1 MKRILISIMMVA
13 VMLSCMINVHAS
25 EAQITVEVRASKS
38 EVQVGETVEYTVL
51 ATGSGVVAM
60 QFELRFP
67 EGLRYVP
74 NSGATPENLAQK
86 LGVPA
91 ADWTE
96 ISKMFTFYNDVGI
109 TFAKG
114 TEICRFSCVAEQEG
128 QWAPELYELLP
139 FNENFEEFAPGLQV
153 QQIVVTAP
161 GSQTAPTTTEKPV
174 APEETT
180 GATEPAQQPSS
191 VPSDTRPEDVE
202 KPTDPVPEPDVPDE
216 PDEERP
222 EPTVPEHEHISDDG
236 PQDLPDDTT
245 TVGALD
251 PNGEQNLQK
260 QEKTPKSALL
270 WLLPL
275 GIAAVIACGIIVF
288 IRLKKK
294 AA

>member
-1 MKRILISIMMVA
+1 MKRIVVVLLLLA
-13 VMLSCMINVHAS
+13 VMLSGMMNVHAS
-25 EAQITVEVRASKS
+25 EAQVTVEVRASKS

-60 QFELRFP
+60 QFELRLP

-96 ISKMFTFYNDVGI
+96 ISKMFTFYNDIGI

-139 FNENFEEFAPGLQV
+139 FNEDFEEFAPGLQV
-153 QQIVVTAP
+153 QQIVVTAS
-161 GSQTAPTTTEKPV
+161 GSETAPTAPEKPV

-180 GATEPAQQPSS
+180 TPTVTEQPSS
-191 VPSDTRPEDVE
+191 VPSDTRPEDIE
-202 KPTDPVPEPDVPDE
+202 KPTDSVTVPDE
-216 PDEERP
+216 PDEEGP
-222 EPTVPEHEHISDDG
+222 APTVPEHEHISDDG
-236 PQDLPDDTT
+236 PQDLPDDTEA
-245 TVGALD
+245 VGALD
-251 PNGEQNLQK
+251 PNGSQNLQN
-260 QEKTPKSALL
+260 QEKPAKSALL

-294 AA
+294 AP

>member
-1 MKRILISIMMVA
+1 MKRIVVVLLLLA
-13 VMLSCMINVHAS
+13 VMLSGMMNVHAS

-60 QFELRFP
+60 QFELRLP

-96 ISKMFTFYNDVGI
+96 ISKMFTFYNDIGI

-139 FNENFEEFAPGLQV
+139 FNEDFEEFAPGLQV
-153 QQIVVTAP
+153 QQIVVTAS
-161 GSQTAPTTTEKPV
+161 GSQTDPTVPEKPV

-191 VPSDTRPEDVE
+191 VPSDTRPEDIE
-202 KPTDPVPEPDVPDE
+202 KPTDPVTVPDE
-216 PDEERP
+216 PDEEGP
-222 EPTVPEHEHISDDG
+222 APTVPEHEHISDDG
-236 PQDLPDDTT
+236 PQDLPDDTVA
-245 TVGALD
+245 VGALD
-251 PNGEQNLQK
+251 PNGSQNLPN
-260 QEKTPKSALL
+260 QEKPAKSALL

-275 GIAAVIACGIIVF
+275 GIAAVIACGMIVF

-294 AA
+294 AP